1 MIKISENTEIFSE
14 KENANNCLPLKEVG
28 TFIFKMELYK
38 PNSEYKFP
46 EDYYALASTKKEAW
60 EVEIPKDYK
69 LGVFNT
75 PNFDALNSPHLVVF
89 YIKKTDGYESNE
101 HIASFVVYSSLTL
114 AENAIKAFNY
124 KKCFDNYNETFS
136 NEGGKNV
143 EITLSIYKVME
154 NVQIPEENKIF
165 ICNIVYLKNYITK
178 AITKKMK

>member
-1 MIKISENTEIFSE
+1 MF
-14 KENANNCLPLKEVG
+14 
-28 TFIFKMELYK
+28 
-38 PNSEYKFP
+38 
-46 EDYYALASTKKEAW
+46 
-60 EVEIPKDYK
+60 
-69 LGVFNT
+69 
-75 PNFDALNSPHLVVF
+75 F

-136 NEGGKNV
+136 NQGGKNV